1 MELRKRD
8 SIMLTPRE
16 QDTYSVIQRYFR
28 KHGHPPYLR
37 EIAAALGV
45 RSKAGIHRHLQALER
60 KGHIS
65 LTGGHRGIELTA
77 DRSADTLPLLGRI
90 AAGKPIEAIRDEAT
104 IDLAAFVM
112 GRNRYALRVKGDS
125 MIEAGILN
133 GDTVIV
139 EARDQAQDGEMVV
152 ALVDNGESTLKR
164 LKRRKDGSIQLT
176 PANAAIAPMIYAADR
191 VRIQGVVVAVLRSY
205 R

>member
-1 MELRKRD
+1 
-8 SIMLTPRE
+8 MLTPRE
-16 QDTYSVIQRYFR
+16 RDIYSAIQNYFR
-28 KHGHPPYLR
+28 QHGRPPYLR
-37 EIAAALGV
+37 EIADALGV
-45 RSKAGIHRHLQALER
+45 RSKAGIHRHLQALAR

-65 LTGGHRGIELTA
+65 LTGGHRGIELTE
-77 DRSADTLPLLGRI
+77 DPSTHTLPLLGRI

-112 GRNRYALRVKGDS
+112 GRNRYALRVQGDS

-139 EARDQAQDGEMVV
+139 EARDDARDGEMVV
-152 ALVDNGESTLKR
+152 ALVDDGESTLKR

-176 PANAAIAPMIYAADR
+176 PANAAVAPLIYAAER